1 MKKVVSGAFAL
12 VKEFRRPAIA
22 LNLVYYGLVV
32 LLLALAAIYEALEVI
47 LVVRLMGA

>member
-22 LNLVYYGLVV
+22 LNL
-32 LLLALAAIYEALEVI
+32 A
-47 LVVRLMGA
+47 